1 MTQRISSTMIESE
14 IFSGFSLRELPGNR
28 RVAVLHLIAAD
39 GMPSSEES
47 VFDVAGLDARI
58 RALRSSGGDIS
69 ISAAALRALQGQA
82 AQDAAAA
89 EAAASAPP
97 AAHALPFLGAVIT
110 GLPGRSALLRGLRDA
125 LFAAAGG
132 PEHGPQLA
140 ILTVRGLDAVAACH
154 GEDAVQAALLGVGDR
169 LDENLRRMDM
179 LAHLGGARFAA
190 CLPRVPR
197 RDAEAIAAR
206 LARAIAAAPIET
218 PCGPVVLHLGTEL
231 FGEAPGV
238 QGTTAERAAAMLAA
252 AEQVEALATA

>member
-1 MTQRISSTMIESE
+1 MIESE
-14 IFSGFSLRELPGNR
+14 IFSGYSLRELPGNR

-47 VFDVAGLDARI
+47 VFDAAGLDARI
-58 RALRSSGGDIS
+58 RALCSSGGDIS

-82 AQDAAAA
+82 AQDAAVA
-89 EAAASAPP
+89 EVEAPR
-97 AAHALPFLGAVIT
+97 ARPFLGAVVT

-125 LFAAAGG
+125 LFACAGG

-140 ILTVRGLDAVAACH
+140 ILTVRGLDAIAACY
-154 GEDAVQAALLGVGDR
+154 GEDTVQAALLGVGDR

-197 RDAEAIAAR
+197 RDAEAITRR

-218 PCGPVVLHLGTEL
+218 PCGPVALHLDTDL
-231 FGEAPGV
+231 FGEVPGV